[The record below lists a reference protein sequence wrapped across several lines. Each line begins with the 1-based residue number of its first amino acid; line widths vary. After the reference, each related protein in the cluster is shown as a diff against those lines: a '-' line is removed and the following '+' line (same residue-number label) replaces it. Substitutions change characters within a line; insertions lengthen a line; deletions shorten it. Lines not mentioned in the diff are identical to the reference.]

1 MFYSIEE
8 TQNKVLVKYN
18 KLMSLQIYEVL
29 WLSQFNQWFVVFMLI
44 QILVLIG
51 AWPRVSPSVWE
62 KVTCLMVNKE

>member
-1 MFYSIEE
+1 
-8 TQNKVLVKYN
+8 
-18 KLMSLQIYEVL
+18 MSLQIYEVL